1 MYDDHEI
8 PDVSELT
15 EQELKEHRFI
25 EQYLNDEEIMSVA
38 LACARVE
45 DIIAAQLYFARA
57 KQEGTREKLG
67 LLSEID
73 DDRLKIKSVKLGVPD
88 FEFYS

>member
-1 MYDDHEI
+1 MNGDYEI
-8 PDVSELT
+8 TDVSELT

-38 LACARVE
+38 LSCRNVD
-45 DIIAAQLYFARA
+45 DIFQAQYYFALA
-57 KQEGTREKLG
+57 KQNGSIDALG
-67 LLSEID
+67 LLNEITR
-73 DDRLKIKSVKLGVPD
+73 DRLKIKGVNLGVPD